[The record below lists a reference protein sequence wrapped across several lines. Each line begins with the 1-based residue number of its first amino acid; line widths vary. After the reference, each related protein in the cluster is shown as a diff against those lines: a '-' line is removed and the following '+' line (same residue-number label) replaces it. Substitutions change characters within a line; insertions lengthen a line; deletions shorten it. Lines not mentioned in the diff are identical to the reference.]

1 MSRVFNLSRCLSL
14 RVSGMSSECNL
25 KALPGTTVANS
36 CLGQGFLF
44 ELCGQPLISRARTS
58 RGLESGPWA
67 SNRRTLLRVIT
78 RYGTSEGAN
87 QEFGDCHSHHT
98 LPTQYHRTLFST
110 PQKRQAWEGGDQSGK
125 GSEGPPPTRLPLV
138 CPFRAGVT
146 RQEGLPALGHTRWS
160 NLGRRR
166 VGAPGSS
173 PGFWTTKTERVPPG
187 GGASCHRTS
196 AEDASGSAPSF
207 YCRSER
213 RGAGYGEAGS
223 RGSERA
229 RVPRS
234 CGLPGPRAP
243 RGCAPRRCLPIE
255 PRPSRRPPAEPFA
268 GFPTGRPGGRVRG
281 GSCRGW
287 RPAPLRQVQRLG
299 SHPGSAGPRLQ
310 ISGPGHP
317 RPLALGTPCSWRRE
331 QRAKECLSG
340 ARGQQR
346 RTCWA

>member
-58 RGLESGPWA
+58 RGLESGTTGPWA

-87 QEFGDCHSHHT
+87 QEVGDCHSHHT

-173 PGFWTTKTERVPPG
+173 PGFWTAKTERVPPG
-187 GGASCHRTS
+187 GGASCHPPDRS
-196 AEDASGSAPSF
+196 RGRFWLGPFILLPVAEEGGGV
-207 YCRSER
+207 
-213 RGAGYGEAGS
+213 RGAGEPGLRASASPQELRAAGPQ
-223 RGSERA
+223 GA
-229 RVPRS
+229 P
-234 CGLPGPRAP
+234 GLRAP
-243 RGCAPRRCLPIE
+243 PLLTYRAETE
-255 PRPSRRPPAEPFA
+255 P
-268 GFPTGRPGGRVRG
+268 
-281 GSCRGW
+281 
-287 RPAPLRQVQRLG
+287 
-299 SHPGSAGPRLQ
+299 
-310 ISGPGHP
+310 
-317 RPLALGTPCSWRRE
+317 
-331 QRAKECLSG
+331 
-340 ARGQQR
+340 
-346 RTCWA
+346 